1 MKRMLPSKDTI
12 KIAHGL
18 FNDDMIKY
26 DDSNALFALQNLAQ
40 SQLGVQNNVDFFI
53 DQDGDDL
60 FPTVTGLICTSQ
72 NKQISFGAAN
82 INKIRVDCGDVVL
95 FPSELIYS
103 CEDKNSFRIFK
114 FKYSQNVDL
123 DSGSKKFKVTATLID
138 KYETYVTA
146 ENEEE
151 AIEKAKNISL
161 SYWDHLDI
169 YPDVQERKIIRYAK
183 WNNFEAE
190 PLTNL

>member
-1 MKRMLPSKDTI
+1 MRPSKDTI
-12 KIAHGL
+12 KVAHGL
-18 FNDDMIKY
+18 FNDEMLKY
-26 DDSNALFALQNLAQ
+26 EDSNALFALQNLAQ

-53 DQDGDDL
+53 DQEGDDL
-60 FPTVTGLICTSQ
+60 FPTVTGLICTLP
-72 NKQISFGAAN
+72 NRKITFGPVEN
-82 INKIRVDCGDVVL
+82 QSMRVDRGDVVI

-103 CEDKNSFRIFK
+103 CEDQDSFRIFK

-138 KYETYVTA
+138 KYETYITA
-146 ENEEE
+146 DNEEE

-183 WNNFEAE
+183 WNNFDAE
-190 PLTNL
+190 LLTNLQK